1 MVFSAALVSIY
12 HVTNLTDAFAQ
23 ESDNKRMFI
32 VNVNLVGGLNSET
45 NNICFDTVDVYV
57 EEYPQYGY
65 FGIDLD
71 DARYSDSD
79 DGDYS
84 TKIVMSYGLIDI
96 YEVVHIGMEEV
107 SSDEI
112 SNDKHCYSLKNMPQ
126 RAVESIKI
134 VV

>member
-1 MVFSAALVSIY
+1 MLR
-12 HVTNLTDAFAQ
+12 TLTDAFAQ

-45 NNICFDTVDVYV
+45 NNISFDTVDVYV
-57 EEYPQYGY
+57 EEYPQYDY

-112 SNDKHCYSLKNMPQ
+112 SNEKQEGFSQDNRRINTL
-126 RAVESIKI
+126 RRD
-134 VV
+134 